1 MADFKNQTF
10 TDQTID
16 LDGNGYSACTF
27 VGCTLRFSGGGGVQR
42 DGCRFE
48 RCNLALDGAAANTIG
63 YLTSIH
69 AGLGDWGRTTVAN
82 LCATIQ
88 GGTPTKPPAG

>member
-16 LDGNGYSACTF
+16 LDGNGYSACAF
-27 VGCTLRFSGGGGVQR
+27 IGCTLRFSGGGAVR
-42 DGCRFE
+42 LDGCRFE
-48 RCNLALDGAAANTIG
+48 RCNLALDGPAANTIG
-63 YLTSIH
+63 YLTAIH